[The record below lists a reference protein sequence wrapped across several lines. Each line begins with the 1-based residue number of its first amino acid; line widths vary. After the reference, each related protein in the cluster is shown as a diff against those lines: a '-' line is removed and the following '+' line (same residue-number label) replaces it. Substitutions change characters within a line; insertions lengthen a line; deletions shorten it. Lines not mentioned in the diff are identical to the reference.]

1 MKLAELPLDRWLV
14 VEPLAFNE
22 VKLVSTHDAQKEA
35 EVERDKRNK
44 GLERHRYWAIKTWRP
59 SPARKDAPRD
69 SMHAKLGRL
78 SAVCRRASPR

>member
-22 VKLVSTHDAQKEA
+22 LKLVSTHDAQKEA

-44 GLERHRYWAIKTWRP
+44 DVGRHRYWAVKTL
-59 SPARKDAPRD
+59 APIAGVQGCVAGL
-69 SMHAKLGRL
+69 MHAKQPKQ
-78 SAVCRRASPR
+78 RAN

>member
-35 EVERDKRNK
+35 EVERDKRNR
-44 GLERHRYWAIKTWRP
+44 GLERHRYWAIKTL
-59 SPARKDAPRD
+59 APVAGAQGCAAGL
-69 SMHAKLGRL
+69 MHGKRFL
-78 SAVCRRASPR
+78 